1 MGEKP
6 SKPCIALQFNE
17 VHCSDQLYAE
27 MMHNWATFRGCIEI
41 MTGVLGEGSH
51 PLTMH
56 SRQITGIQSQVFFK
70 SEQSFAKNMN

>member
-1 MGEKP
+1 MFH
-6 SKPCIALQFNE
+6 SAMHQSHI
-17 VHCSDQLYAE
+17 H
-27 MMHNWATFRGCIEI
+27 MMHNWATFGGCIEI

-56 SRQITGIQSQVFFK
+56 SRQIIGIQSQVFFM